1 MPSQITTTHVVLP
14 RKLIVYRRNQSG
26 AWQCRFKCDGHWQR
40 ATTKETD
47 LEKAKDI
54 AHRLLIG
61 AEIRKEQNLPVITRR
76 FRDVAN
82 LAIERMQQEIKK
94 NADAVQIR
102 GKRKVRGVVSMSDYI
117 SVINEYLTPILG
129 KRLITSVD
137 VAVLD
142 ELDAQRIII
151 MKKEP
156 SKSTLQTHNAALNR
170 VFDEAQMRGFL
181 TAANR
186 PKLESKGRDSERR
199 PAFTLEEIKAL
210 IGSFEK
216 WIERSRTDVSRES
229 RMLMR
234 DYVLMLLDTGARPGI
249 QLLDLQWNKIVEN
262 KVDPIITDAA
272 QKDEDGEAIAEIDL
286 QRSVTMTVSGK
297 TGTRD
302 IVAMQRTV
310 DVLRDIG
317 KRNFPYIED
326 APLLQPLKNLVKATN
341 KAFVFRRKDG
351 TDASPSFQKMFANF
365 LRDHSLLVDPK
376 SEQKRVFYSLRHTYA
391 TFALTHDKVPI
402 HTLAKQ
408 MGTSVLMIEKHYSHL
423 KVIQAINQLR
433 GNESRQLIDAG
444 GVIDSMYASKKA
456 AKRLQSKKPPN
467 SDDHGL

>member
-1 MPSQITTTHVVLP
+1 
-14 RKLIVYRRNQSG
+14 
-26 AWQCRFKCDGHWQR
+26 
-40 ATTKETD
+40 
-47 LEKAKDI
+47 
-54 AHRLLIG
+54 
-61 AEIRKEQNLPVITRR
+61 
-76 FRDVAN
+76 
-82 LAIERMQQEIKK
+82 
-94 NADAVQIR
+94 
-102 GKRKVRGVVSMSDYI
+102 MSDYI
-117 SVINEYLTPILG
+117 SVTNEYLIPILG
-129 KRLITSVD
+129 KRLITSID

-199 PAFTLEEIKAL
+199 PAFTLDEIKAL
-210 IGSFEK
+210 IGAFEK
-216 WIERSRTDVSRES
+216 WIERSRTDISKES

-234 DYVLMLLDTGARPGI
+234 DYVLVLLDTGARPGI
-249 QLLDLQWNKIVEN
+249 ELLDLQWNKIIEN
-262 KVDPIITDAA
+262 KVDPIVTDTEE
-272 QKDEDGEAIAEIDL
+272 KDEDGEAIAKIDL

-302 IVAMQRTV
+302 IVGMQRTV
-310 DVLRDIG
+310 EVLRAIG
-317 KRNFPYIED
+317 KRNFPDIED
-326 APLLQPLKNLVKATN
+326 APLLQPLKNLVKANN
-341 KAFVFRRKDG
+341 KAFVFHRKDG

-365 LRDHSLLVDPK
+365 LRDHSLLFDPK
-376 SEQKRVFYSLRHTYA
+376 TEQKRVFYSLRHTYA

-456 AKRLQSKKPPN
+456 AKKVAVKKV
-467 SDDHGL
+467 S